1 MSAIGATSK
10 NRMIL

>member
-10 NRMIL
+10 NWMI